1 MPPAFACKEI
11 AMTRSSLTIMLA
23 CFSLAAIA
31 ALSASAHPPVD
42 DDRRAGRPQEV
53 SRFARPADISR
64 SFGYMVGGGAVNR
77 HKADPP
83 GPADGTWGWD
93 YSGWL
98 IHRRVDLGWWH
109 GRRYQGGSGAYKTDG
124 PKLKSE

>member
-1 MPPAFACKEI
+1 
-11 AMTRSSLTIMLA
+11 MTRLPLPYSLA
-23 CFSLAAIA
+23 CFSLSLFFVMAY
-31 ALSASAHPPVD
+31 AHPPVVD
-42 DDRRAGRPQEV
+42 DDRRAGHPQEV
-53 SRFARPADISR
+53 SRFARPVDVSR
-64 SFGYMVGGGAVNR
+64 SVGYMIGGGAVNR

-83 GPADGTWGWD
+83 GSADGTWGWD